1 MSDLKKEII
10 KLYKSVAYLMVE
22 MHHSDQDERIMNK
35 IEEIRVIII
44 DLLKEFEK

>member
-10 KLYKSVAYLMVE
+10 KLYKSVAYIMIE
-22 MHHSDQDERIMNK
+22 MHHSDQDKIVMNE
-35 IEEIRVIII
+35 IEEIRLKII